1 MQSPSNWIGETV
13 DFDVSDAFNP
23 TPAEVLMQ
31 RYANQIMQG
40 RVVDLTTDTTSSEQ
54 YAVLRVGGVKD
65 FVIVPC
71 CRLRRNLLRRVG
83 PNT

>member
-1 MQSPSNWIGETV
+1 MQFSSTWIGKTV
-13 DFDVSDAFNP
+13 DFDVLDAFNP

-40 RVVDLTTDTTSSEQ
+40 RVVDVTTDAARSED
-54 YAVLRVGGVKD
+54 YAVLRVGGVDD

-71 CRLRRNLLRRVG
+71 RKLRRAPLG
-83 PNT
+83 PTGPAA

>member
-1 MQSPSNWIGETV
+1 MQSHTHWIGRTV
-13 DFDVSDAFNP
+13 DFDVLDAFNP

-40 RVVDLTTDTTSSEQ
+40 RVVDVTTDAKHSEQ
-54 YAVLRVGGVKD
+54 YAVLRVGGVQD

-71 CRLRRNLLRRVG
+71 RKLRGTLLKQAG
-83 PNT
+83 PSA